1 MKQWE
6 VAHDL
11 YNMIKE
17 SEIIEGN
24 AKSIAML

>member
-17 SEIIEGN
+17 IEVIEGN
-24 AKSIAML
+24 AKFIAML